1 VTGQDYTVELP
12 VFEGPLDLLLHL
24 VRKHEL
30 DIFEIPISF
39 ITDRYLEYLDFMRKL
54 NLEVAGE
61 YLLMA
66 AQLAHI
72 KSRELLPTPD
82 PTQADEPDAEG
93 DDIDTRQELI
103 RRLLEY
109 QKYKEAA
116 GALGDRPVVGRNV
129 WLRGSSVED
138 SLGGEVAAG
147 VDAPLAEIP
156 LYSLIEALADVM
168 SRARIRISHDVTVER
183 LSITDRINQLVD
195 RLDAEGTFSFRS
207 CFHLEG
213 QTAVEVRHQIVVTFL
228 AILEMARLR
237 LLRILQPPDG
247 AGPSD
252 ITITR
257 SAAAGQG
264 EVAS

>member
-1 VTGQDYTVELP
+1 MTSPDYTVELP

-24 VRKHEL
+24 VKKHEL

-39 ITDRYLEYLDFMRKL
+39 ITDRYLEYLDLMRKL

-72 KSRELLPTPD
+72 KSRELLPSPD
-82 PTQADEPDAEG
+82 PTQVDEPEEEG
-93 DDIDTRQELI
+93 EIDTRQELI

-129 WLRGSSVED
+129 WLRGAPAPD
-138 SLGGEVAAG
+138 LLGGDLQSEAE
-147 VDAPLAEIP
+147 APLAEVP
-156 LYSLIEALADVM
+156 LFSLVEALADVLQ
-168 SRARIRISHDVTVER
+168 RARVRIAHDVTVDR
-183 LSITDRINQLVD
+183 LSITDRINELVD
-195 RLDAEGTFSFRS
+195 RLEKEGTFSFRS
-207 CFHLEG
+207 CFALEG
-213 QTAVEVRHQIVVTFL
+213 ATALEVRHRIVVTFL
-228 AILEMARLR
+228 AILEMARLH

-247 AGPSD
+247 AGPAD

-257 SAAAGQG
+257 PGG
-264 EVAS
+264 AS